1 MMRTLLLLFFGK
13 SLRLVTA
20 NTQHAR
26 IINLI
31 YSDSGHLDFHVVVD
45 VEDEKKEK
53 EVDKS

>member
-20 NTQHAR
+20 NTRHAR

-31 YSDSGHLDFHVVVD
+31 YSDSGPRDFHVVVD
-45 VEDEKKEK
+45 VEDEDEER
-53 EVDKS
+53 EVDES